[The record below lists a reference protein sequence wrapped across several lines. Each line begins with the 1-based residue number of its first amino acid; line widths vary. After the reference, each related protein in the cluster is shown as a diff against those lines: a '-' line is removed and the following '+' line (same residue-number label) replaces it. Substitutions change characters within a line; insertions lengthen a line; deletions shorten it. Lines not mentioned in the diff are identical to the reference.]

1 MIFRTSDKTPPPP
14 PPRHDVAQ
22 AAESARK
29 LLHRRALVG
38 AAASSLPIP
47 GLDWLVDAALLE
59 RLLPR
64 INREFG
70 LTPEQ
75 LDKLEPGKREQVQKA
90 VAMVGSVLIGKL
102 ITRDMVVRLARAA
115 GMRMTATQAAKYVPL
130 AGQAAAAALG
140 YATLRYL
147 GERHIQDCIRVVE
160 HAELDIPSRL
170 DRTARKVEQ
179 TDQQLE
185 KAKKTDKA
193 DRTDKDGRE
202 AEPAPEPSGKRPR
215 FWRQPDRGPW
225 GRSQ

>member
-22 AAESARK
+22 AESARK

-47 GLDWLVDAALLE
+47 GLDWLVDALLA

-75 LDKLEPGKREQVQKA
+75 LDRLDGKREQSAKA

-160 HAELDIPSRL
+160 QAELDIPSHL
-170 DRTARKVEQ
+170 PTQLERTARKVEQ
-179 TDQQLE
+179 TDKQTTA
-185 KAKKTDKA
+185 KARA
-193 DRTDKDGRE
+193 RASQR
-202 AEPAPEPSGKRPR
+202 AEPSGKRPR

>member
-47 GLDWLVDAALLE
+47 GLDWLVDAALLA

-75 LDKLEPGKREQVQKA
+75 LDKLEPGKREHVQKA
-90 VAMVGSVLIGKL
+90 VAMVLSLI
-102 ITRDMVVRLARAA
+102 
-115 GMRMTATQAAKYVPL
+115 
-130 AGQAAAAALG
+130 
-140 YATLRYL
+140 
-147 GERHIQDCIRVVE
+147 HI
-160 HAELDIPSRL
+160 
-170 DRTARKVEQ
+170 
-179 TDQQLE
+179 
-185 KAKKTDKA
+185 
-193 DRTDKDGRE
+193 
-202 AEPAPEPSGKRPR
+202 
-215 FWRQPDRGPW
+215 
-225 GRSQ
+225 